1 MGLEAVG
8 GSGPYRF
15 FYKGK
20 VMAAYDQF
28 ENGKPDKASD
38 GPAFKKALG
47 NSGRLQKSKARKA
60 KSPVAGLSNPKA
72 LPVAGTAQAK
82 ITWDK
87 RLSDAMKGMK

>member
-1 MGLEAVG
+1 MAV
-8 GSGPYRF
+8 SQ
-15 FYKGK
+15 
-20 VMAAYDQF
+20 QF

-47 NSGRLQKSKARKA
+47 NSGRLSSNKSRKA
-60 KSPVAGLSNPKA
+60 KSPVAGLSKPKP
-72 LPVAGTAQAK
+72 LPIAGTAQAK